1 MISIFN
7 STTDYKG
14 FVATNCEKIRKNDG
28 KGIQELRRLH
38 SAPLDRGCISRR
50 NILAAKNAKKWKAVG
65 EPGCVS
71 PRENNAASVV
81 TLCSK
86 CAYPTDEAENLLWM

>member
-50 NILAAKNAKKWKAVG
+50 RNYHASSIHA
-65 EPGCVS
+65 
-71 PRENNAASVV
+71 NNPYSG
-81 TLCSK
+81 
-86 CAYPTDEAENLLWM
+86 